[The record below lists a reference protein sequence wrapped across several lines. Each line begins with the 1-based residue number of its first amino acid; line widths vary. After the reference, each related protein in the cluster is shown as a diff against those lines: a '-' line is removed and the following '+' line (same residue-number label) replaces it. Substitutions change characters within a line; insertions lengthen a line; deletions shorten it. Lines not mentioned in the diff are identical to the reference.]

1 MTSRSRARRSPAVSR
16 AFRSRLAL
24 LPAVLAVLLGCS
36 GQQGAVPAATRPAPS
51 ASQPSQ
57 PAHQADRGLTAEIGY
72 NATLLL
78 FRVENRDTFAWSNC
92 QFNLNAQGT
101 DPGYTLEVASV
112 KPGLT
117 EAAQLRVGEF
127 TDAAGRKLDTAAHKV
142 MTLDFGC
149 DTPQGRL
156 YYGGQFRL
164 GEPPGQGRPQ

>member
-16 AFRSRLAL
+16 VFRSG
-24 LPAVLAVLLGCS
+24 LPAAVLAVLLGCS
-36 GQQGAVPAATRPAPS
+36 GQHDAAPATQPAPS
-51 ASQPSQ
+51 AAHPPQ
-57 PAHQADRGLTAEIGY
+57 PAHPADRGLSAEIGY

-78 FRVENRDTFAWSNC
+78 FRVENRDPFAWSNC

-127 TDAAGRKLDTAAHKV
+127 TDAAGRRLDTAVHKV

-164 GEPPGQGRPQ
+164 GEPPAQGRPQ